1 MSSPSLPFSENSS
14 QNDEIAVDTRVV
26 QRNQQRKMQQREDD
40 EEEWETRG
48 RRANRAGGGSAGRGE
63 LGGGG
68 GLGGMVLGA
77 IGAAAMA
84 FGAYT
89 VYKSVTLNTKEAEN
103 FVESPEA
110 MKQKLKEMEEDL
122 KDFPVL
128 GMDCQWR
135 VYHDDIRNPVALLQL
150 ATHRGKIMLVQL
162 QKVNLAQELRDLLL
176 NPRIIKAGIEGIKDI
191 RYLRE
196 DYQLEVRSSFDIR
209 FLAVDTGNHPGG
221 LKSLSESVL
230 GLTLDRNWDTISSDW
245 DQSPLEPD
253 QIAYA
258 EEAVKN
264 SVDIFTKLFSY
275 MEPAPT
281 PQKVLD
287 YCHSRLDRPYLQHQR
302 N

>member
-1 MSSPSLPFSENSS
+1 
-14 QNDEIAVDTRVV
+14 
-26 QRNQQRKMQQREDD
+26 
-40 EEEWETRG
+40 
-48 RRANRAGGGSAGRGE
+48 
-63 LGGGG
+63 
-68 GLGGMVLGA
+68 MVLGA

-89 VYKSVTLNTKEAEN
+89 VYKNVTLNTEEAGN

-110 MKQKLKEMEEDL
+110 MKQKLKKMEEDL

-162 QKVNLAQELRDLLL
+162 QKVNLTQELRDLLL

-209 FLAVDTGNHPGG
+209 FLAEDTGNHPGG

-230 GLTLDRNWDTISSDW
+230 GLNLDRNWDTISSDW

-281 PQKVLD
+281 PQKVLE
-287 YCHSRLDRPYLQHQR
+287 YCHSRLDRPCLQHQR